1 MKEESDLMSI
11 KNRCC
16 EELHLLSLKLGAEK
30 YRYLNF
36 KLPQ

>member
-1 MKEESDLMSI
+1 MKEESNVMSL

-16 EELHLLSLKLGAEK
+16 EELHLFSLKLGAEK
-30 YRYLNF
+30 YRYLIF